1 VSKIKVALLHCDCY
15 EVDTLHRTL
24 LRGFDLLGGLS
35 RFVTKGQRVLLK
47 PNILAGCPAD
57 QAVTTHPAVMEA
69 VIQIL
74 REAAAQVS
82 YGDSSGITRSLP
94 AARDSG
100 LAAVAERYG
109 VEIGDFEHGR
119 QVVLKGGPQNGA
131 ALPRV
136 ARMSRVTRVPLAQAV
151 LEADAIFNLPKMKTH
166 QLTRITGAV
175 KNLFGCIPG
184 LGKPALHVSHPEAL
198 DFSRLLAQMHLQI
211 RPRIHILDAILAME
225 GNGPRNGE
233 PRWVNGIIM
242 SEDPVAADA
251 VFARL
256 IDLDPRFVPTCLA
269 GHEAGIG
276 TYLPEEIEIAGDAPG
291 DMLQREFKVIRTGV
305 GENALLKYYPTIR
318 NLVLPRP
325 VIDEERC
332 KRCGICIQACPLPE
346 KALSFNGGGADAL
359 PVYDYE
365 RCIRC
370 YCCQE
375 MCPHRAIERKIP
387 FLGKVLL
394 RRVGG

>member
-1 VSKIKVALLHCDCY
+1 MSRIKVALLHCERY
-15 EVDTLHRTL
+15 EVDTLQRTL
-24 LRGFDLLGGLS
+24 LRGFELLGGLA
-35 RFVTKGQRVLLK
+35 RFASKGERVLLK
-47 PNILAGCPAD
+47 PNILAGCSPE
-57 QAVTTHPAVMEA
+57 QAVTTHPAVLEA
-69 VIQIL
+69 SIRIL
-74 REAAAQVS
+74 QEAGARVS
-82 YGDSSGITRSLP
+82 YGDSSGISKSLP

-100 LAAVAERYG
+100 LAAVGERYG
-109 VEIGDFEHGR
+109 VEMGEFEHGW
-119 QVVLKGGPQNGA
+119 QVALTRGSRGADGRRRVL
-131 ALPRV
+131 
-136 ARMSRVTRVPLAQAV
+136 RVPLARAV
-151 LEADAIFNLPKMKTH
+151 LEADALFNLPKMKTH

-175 KNLFGCIPG
+175 KNLFGCVPG

-198 DFSRLLAQMHLQI
+198 DFSRLLAQLHLRI
-211 RPRIHILDAILAME
+211 RPRIHILDGILAME

-233 PRWVNGIIM
+233 PRPVKGIIM

-256 IDLDPRFVPTCLA
+256 IDLEPRFVPTCLA
-269 GHEAGIG
+269 GYEAGIG
-276 TYLPEEIEIAGDAPG
+276 TYKTEEIEIVGDAVG
-291 DMLQREFKVIRTGV
+291 DMILPDFKVVRTGV

-318 NLVLPRP
+318 NLILPRP

-332 KRCGICIQACPLPE
+332 ERCGICIKACPLPE
-346 KALSFNGGGADAL
+346 KALSFNGGGAGAP

-387 FLGKVLL
+387 FLGRVLL
-394 RRVGG
+394 GRGGG

>member
-1 VSKIKVALLHCDCY
+1 VSRTRVALLHCDCY
-15 EVDTLHRTL
+15 EVDTLHRTV

-35 RFVTKGQRVLLK
+35 RFVNKGERVLLK
-47 PNILAGCPAD
+47 PNILAGCSPGR
-57 QAVTTHPAVMEA
+57 AVTTHPAVMEA

-74 REAAAQVS
+74 QEAAVQVT

-109 VEIGDFEHGR
+109 VEMGDFEHGR
-119 QVVLKGGPQNGA
+119 QVVLNHGSRNGGGLRR
-131 ALPRV
+131 LP
-136 ARMSRVTRVPLAQAV
+136 RVPLAQVV
-151 LEADAIFNLPKMKTH
+151 LETDALFNLPKMKTH

-184 LGKPALHVSHPEAL
+184 LSKPALHASHPDAL
-198 DFSRLLAQMHLQI
+198 DFSRLLAQLHLRI
-211 RPRIHILDAILAME
+211 RPRINILDAILAME

-233 PRWVNGIIM
+233 PRRVNGIIM

-251 VFARL
+251 VFACL

-269 GHEAGIG
+269 GYEAGIG
-276 TYLPEEIEIAGDAPG
+276 NYLPEDIEIVGDDLD
-291 DMLQREFKVIRTGV
+291 DMLQRQFKVIRAGV

-325 VIDEERC
+325 VIDEERW
-332 KRCGICIQACPLPE
+332 KGCGICILACPLPK
-346 KALSFNGGGADAL
+346 KALSFNGGGAGAP

-370 YCCQE
+370 CCCQE
-375 MCPHRAIERKIP
+375 MCPHRAIELKIP

-394 RRVGG
+394 GRGRG

>member
-1 VSKIKVALLHCDCY
+1 MSRIKAALLYCDRY

-24 LRGFDLLGGLS
+24 LRGFDLLGGLA
-35 RFVTKGQRVLLK
+35 RFVNGGERVLLK
-47 PNILAGCPAD
+47 PNILAGCAPD

-69 VIQIL
+69 TIQIL
-74 REAAAQVS
+74 REAAVQVT
-82 YGDSSGITRSLP
+82 YGDSSGITRPLP

-100 LAAVAERYG
+100 LAGVAERYG
-109 VEIGDFEHGR
+109 VQIGDFEHGQ
-119 QVVLKGGPQNGA
+119 QVVLKRGPRNGD
-131 ALPRV
+131 ALRGTP
-136 ARMSRVTRVPLAQAV
+136 RVPLARAV
-151 LEADAIFNLPKMKTH
+151 VEADALFNLPKMKTH
-166 QLTRITGAV
+166 QLTRVTGAV
-175 KNLFGCIPG
+175 KNLFGCVPG
-184 LGKPALHVSHPEAL
+184 LGKPALHVSHPDAL
-198 DFSRLLAQMHLQI
+198 DFSRLLVQLHLHI
-211 RPRIHILDAILAME
+211 RPRLHILDGILAME

-233 PRWVNGIIM
+233 PRPLNAIIM

-276 TYLPEEIEIAGDAPG
+276 TYLPEEIEVVGDAPG
-291 DMLQREFKVIRTGV
+291 DLLQREFKVIRTGV

-325 VIDEERC
+325 VIDEQRC
-332 KRCGICIQACPLPE
+332 KRCGICIQACPLPA
-346 KALSFNGGGADAL
+346 KALSFNGNGDDAP

-394 RRVGG
+394 GRGGG